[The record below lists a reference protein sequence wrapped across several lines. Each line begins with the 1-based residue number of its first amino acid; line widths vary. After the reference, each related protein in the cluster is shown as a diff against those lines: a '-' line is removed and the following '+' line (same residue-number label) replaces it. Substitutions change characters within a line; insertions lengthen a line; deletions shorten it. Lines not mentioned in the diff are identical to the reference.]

1 MIKILII
8 RFSSI
13 GDIVLTT
20 PVIRCLYEQVEGS
33 EIHFLTK
40 KQFEP
45 VLSENPFIH
54 KIHTIEYKFEDVI
67 LNLKQEKFDHIIDLH
82 KNFRSKRVIMAL
94 KRPYKS
100 FHKLNVKKWIRVR
113 LRIDLL
119 PNIHIVDRYLGTV
132 RHLGIKNDGKGL
144 DYFVPHKDNVNVTSL
159 PETFRKGFIGFVI
172 GGKHNTKIFPEEKVI
187 DVCQKLN
194 KPVVL
199 LGGREDRE
207 KGERIKMAMGEN
219 IYNACGI
226 YTINQSASLVQQAD
240 GIITNDTGLMHIAA
254 AFKKPITS
262 LWGNTIPEFG
272 MYPYF
277 PALAVEPSAI
287 IQIPDLRC
295 RPCSKLGYKKCPK
308 GHFDCM
314 KKIDNQL
321 VADSVNENS

>member
-100 FHKLNVKKWIRVR
+100 FHKLNVKKWIR
-113 LRIDLL
+113 IFL
-119 PNIHIVDRYLGTV
+119 PSRNA
-132 RHLGIKNDGKGL
+132 NAPN
-144 DYFVPHKDNVNVTSL
+144 F
-159 PETFRKGFIGFVI
+159 FR
-172 GGKHNTKIFPEEKVI
+172 
-187 DVCQKLN
+187 
-194 KPVVL
+194 
-199 LGGREDRE
+199 
-207 KGERIKMAMGEN
+207 
-219 IYNACGI
+219 
-226 YTINQSASLVQQAD
+226 
-240 GIITNDTGLMHIAA
+240 
-254 AFKKPITS
+254 AF
-262 LWGNTIPEFG
+262 F
-272 MYPYF
+272 F
-277 PALAVEPSAI
+277 
-287 IQIPDLRC
+287 
-295 RPCSKLGYKKCPK
+295 
-308 GHFDCM
+308 
-314 KKIDNQL
+314 
-321 VADSVNENS
+321 